1 MRVGW
6 EHAMDPMFLVKSVLI
21 PFALAAVV
29 VGVAWLRSRR
39 ASGTTLVRLAGPL
52 AVAVAFIVGVPM
64 ILGRV
69 PEWKPAQAAEWLPY
83 LGLVALAIGVIDAM
97 LPRKVWA
104 GVVVGAL
111 LAGFAWASL
120 EGPLASA
127 VARIKG
133 EPGGSALPWLMGL
146 MIVVPALAGR
156 AGAKHTA
163 NAGPVFALGL
173 MTACSIAGV
182 LLSGTAMFAQ
192 VVALLGLGLAPI
204 GVATLIRRP
213 WVSDR
218 GLIVTFASLHSLMW
232 LVTHFYA
239 TKDGV
244 WAATALF
251 CVAPAGLVI
260 ARVPALAK
268 RPKLAG
274 VAQIC
279 AVLAMGV
286 AGAATIV
293 ATQPAPAAGEAD
305 VSDLYK

>member
-1 MRVGW
+1 
-6 EHAMDPMFLVKSVLI
+6 MDPMFLVKSVLI
-21 PFALAAVV
+21 PLVFASVV
-29 VGVAWLRSRR
+29 AGVAILVARR
-39 ASGTTLVRLAGPL
+39 TPGTPLVRLAGAI
-52 AVAVAFIVGVPM
+52 AVAGAFILGVPL

-83 LGLVALAIGVIDAM
+83 LGLVVLAIGVVDAL

-104 GVVVGAL
+104 SVVVGAL
-111 LAGFAWASL
+111 LAGAAWAAL

-156 AGAKHTA
+156 AGAKHTP

-192 VVALLGLGLAPI
+192 FVALLGLGLAPL
-204 GVATLIRRP
+204 GVATLIRKP
-213 WVSDR
+213 WASDR
-218 GLIVTFASLHSLMW
+218 GLIVTFASLHALMW

-251 CVAPAGLVI
+251 CVAPAGLLI
-260 ARVPALAK
+260 ARVPMLAK
-268 RPKLAG
+268 RPTIAG
-274 VAQIC
+274 VAQVC
-279 AVLAMGV
+279 AVLAMGI
-286 AGAATIV
+286 AGAATVV
-293 ATQPAPAAGEAD
+293 ATQPAPEAGEAD